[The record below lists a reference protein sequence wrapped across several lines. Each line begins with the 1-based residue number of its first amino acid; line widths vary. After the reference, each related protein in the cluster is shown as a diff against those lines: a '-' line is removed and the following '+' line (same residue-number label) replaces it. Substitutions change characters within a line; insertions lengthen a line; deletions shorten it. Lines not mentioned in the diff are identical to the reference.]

1 MCILYACYVSQENVF
16 FLKLT
21 HLHYQKGQQIID
33 LYVYFIEAF

>member
-1 MCILYACYVSQENVF
+1 MYF
-16 FLKLT
+16 FFKLT